1 MIEVHDLAKS
11 FGKIRAVDG
20 LTFNVQEGEIV
31 GLLGPNGAGKTTA
44 MRILTGFLTPTEG
57 TVRINGL
64 DMLKFPRK
72 VQSILGYLPEDVP
85 LYKDMTVESFLKF
98 VVRMKGL
105 PIRKRR
111 DAIGE
116 AVELCK
122 LEDVR
127 KRIIGKLSKGYR
139 QRVGLAQAL
148 IGRPKVLILD
158 EPTSGLDP
166 RQINEIRQLIRNLK
180 GKQTILLSTHILP
193 EASMVSDRVLI
204 INKGKL
210 VATGTPKELADR
222 LCSGQELFVTVRP
235 SGKLLAPLVDKVPG
249 VLSIQRMSV
258 GDDGV
263 ERYKIISDKS
273 QDVRSGIARALVAEG
288 VDLVELRSEAMSLED
303 VFLKLVTQED
313 PFAAAEAESSRGGN

>member
-1 MIEVHDLAKS
+1 MIEVRNLAKS

-20 LTFNVQEGEIV
+20 LTFDVAEGEIV

-85 LYKDMTVESFLKF
+85 LYKEMTVESFLKF
-98 VVRMKGL
+98 VVRMKGFPL
-105 PIRKRR
+105 RKRR
-111 DAIGE
+111 DAISE
-116 AVELCK
+116 AIELCK
-122 LEDVR
+122 LEEVR

-148 IGRPKVLILD
+148 IGQPKVLILD

-193 EASMVSDRVLI
+193 EASMVA
-204 INKGKL
+204 G
-210 VATGTPKELADR
+210 
-222 LCSGQELFVTVRP
+222 LC
-235 SGKLLAPLVDKVPG
+235 
-249 VLSIQRMSV
+249 
-258 GDDGV
+258 
-263 ERYKIISDKS
+263 
-273 QDVRSGIARALVAEG
+273 
-288 VDLVELRSEAMSLED
+288 
-303 VFLKLVTQED
+303 
-313 PFAAAEAESSRGGN
+313 